1 MKFLLHTLSIMVIC
15 LPMLT
20 SCMIPQ
26 DRCKELLANAMEEKY
41 DVIVVPGVPYE
52 DGDWSEIMKGR
63 VYWSKY
69 LYDQGVAKNI
79 MYSGSAV
86 YSPYY
91 EAKVMALYAKEMG
104 IPDSVIF
111 TEIRAEHSTE
121 NIFYGYKKAQNLGFK
136 KVALAT
142 DPFQASMLEDFIKEK
157 ISEDVGVIPFV
168 IDTMLTL
175 NTDSL
180 QLSIIDRDSLAFDE
194 GFVSIEERESWWKRI
209 NGTRG
214 KNIKYNY
221 YVDGKL
227 ENEELKSY

>member
-1 MKFLLHTLSIMVIC
+1 MKQNLHSYLTIVCLSLLTG
-15 LPMLT
+15 
-20 SCMIPQ
+20 CMIPQ
-26 DRCKELLANAMEEKY
+26 DRCKELLSDAMDEKY

-52 DGDWSEIMKGR
+52 DGDWSQIMKGR

-69 LYDQGVAKNI
+69 LYDQGVTKNI

-91 EAKVMALYAKEMG
+91 EAKIMAMYAQELG
-104 IPDSVIF
+104 IPDSVIY

-121 NIFYGYKKAQNLGFK
+121 NIYYGYKKAQNLGFK

-157 ISEDVGVIPFV
+157 ISNEVGIIPFV
-168 IDTMLTL
+168 IDTMTTL

-180 QLSIIDRDSLAFDE
+180 QLSITDRDSLAYDQD
-194 GFVSIEERESWWKRI
+194 FVSIEDRESWWKRI

-214 KNIKYNY
+214 KNIKKNFYAN
-221 YVDGKL
+221 GKL
-227 ENEELKSY
+227 ENEELSSY